1 MANKVKGEVSLV
13 APGGETYLLV
23 FGFESLVLVED
34 KRDKAFGDVVEE
46 LKKGRLGSLGAL
58 LWAGIQQHH
67 PDVEFETAGRV
78 AMALT
83 GAGRGKEL
91 QNKIIEAIN
100 AGFPSAKEVGDAGS
114 RPQTEGAGNSTSN
127 AASELGSNSN

>member
-1 MANKVKGEVSLV
+1 MANKIKGEVSLV
-13 APGGETYLLV
+13 APGGETYVLV

-46 LKKGRLGSLGAL
+46 LKEGRLGSLGAL
-58 LWAGIQQHH
+58 LWAGVHQHH
-67 PDVEFETAGRV
+67 PEVTFESAGRI

-83 GAGRGKEL
+83 GSGRGQEL

-100 AGFPSAKEVGDAGS
+100 VGFPSAKEVDAS
-114 RPQTEGAGNSTSN
+114 AARPQKDEADSTSSD
-127 AASELGSNSN
+127 ASEPGSNSN